1 MLVKQAFM
9 VLQTNKTK
17 GRIKQDI
24 MLLQGNKIKRK
35 YAYLNISCHVNR
47 LLCCDQDSD
56 KATISASC
64 GIVFLFNPFLASYYY
79 CSSLSVFFRI
89 LKLFFLLILEWH
101 KPKTK
106 VRYQDNIHA
115 ILIHMLRTPILQC
128 GWLQYYLNV

>member
-47 LLCCDQDSD
+47 LLCCDQV
-56 KATISASC
+56 I
-64 GIVFLFNPFLASYYY
+64 
-79 CSSLSVFFRI
+79 R
-89 LKLFFLLILEWH
+89 
-101 KPKTK
+101 
-106 VRYQDNIHA
+106 Q
-115 ILIHMLRTPILQC
+115 Q
-128 GWLQYYLNV
+128 